1 MKNEGLKTTAEVDT
15 FLKPFGK
22 KGVNLRS
29 YFAGGDQYYHFFHD
43 FKCQHCGKT
52 ICALLE
58 IYLTERGVEWDLV
71 YTAAGEKGVEAIHK
85 EIEQRQ
91 IHLAQYE
98 AEQRLKQ
105 GQTLKRN

>member
-1 MKNEGLKTTAEVDT
+1 MKNEGLKTVAEVNA

-22 KGVNLRS
+22 KGVNMRS

-43 FKCQHCGKT
+43 FKCQHCERK
-52 ICALLE
+52 IYVLLE
-58 IYLTERGVEWDLV
+58 VYLTERGVEWDLV
-71 YTAAGEKGVEAIHK
+71 YTAAGEKGVKVIHK

-91 IHLAQYE
+91 IRLAEYE

-105 GQTLKRN
+105 GQAVKKN